1 VRRSLLLFFTPFII
15 FTWFFFGISQKGC
28 DSVMQADA
36 AKPIPFNHQK
46 HIKDYGIKDCTTCH
60 RYEGIRNGKL
70 VDGELVNGRFLG
82 LPSVGECT
90 SCHTRETVSDP
101 KKDPN
106 SVKKIQDFDSYK
118 DEDRPWESFAKQPDL
133 VYFSHKVVM
142 TAKYE
147 DGRLK
152 ARCGSCHGDKLHSTD
167 TKMIK
172 GKMLMGQCMD
182 CHTALHIS
190 NKCAVCHD

>member
-1 VRRSLLLFFTPFII
+1 
-15 FTWFFFGISQKGC
+15 
-28 DSVMQADA
+28 MQADA
-36 AKPIPFNHQK
+36 AKPIPFNHQSHMTK
-46 HIKDYGIKDCTTCH
+46 YGISNCIECH
-60 RYEGIRNGKL
+60 RYEGIKNGKE
-70 VDGELVNGRFLG
+70 VDGEIVNGRFLG
-82 LPSVGECT
+82 SPSIGDCT
-90 SCHTRETVSDP
+90 SCHARDAALDSDNP
-101 KKDPN
+101 LEAKRKP
-106 SVKKIQDFDSYK
+106 IFDSYK
-118 DEDRPWESFAKQPDL
+118 DEDKPWGSFANQPDL
-133 VYFSHKVVM
+133 VYFSHSVVM
-142 TAKYE
+142 TAKYD

>member
-1 VRRSLLLFFTPFII
+1 MRRSLLLFFTPFII
-15 FTWFFFGISQKGC
+15 FTWIFFGISQKGC

-36 AKPIPFNHQK
+36 AKPIPFNHQN
-46 HIKDYGIKDCTTCH
+46 HINKYGINDCTSCH
-60 RYEGIRNGKL
+60 RYEGIKDGKE
-70 VDGELVNGRFLG
+70 VDGEIVNGRFLG
-82 LPSVGECT
+82 TPSIGDCT
-90 SCHTRETVSDP
+90 SCHARDKNNTS
-101 KKDPN
+101 
-106 SVKKIQDFDSYK
+106 SVARRIADFDSYK
-118 DEDRPWESFAKQPDL
+118 DEDRPWGSFAKQPDL
-133 VYFSHKVVM
+133 VYFSHSVVM
-142 TAKYE
+142 TAKYD

>member
-15 FTWFFFGISQKGC
+15 FIWFFFGISQKGC

-36 AKPIPFNHQK
+36 AKPIPFQHQK
-46 HIKDYGIKDCTTCH
+46 HIKEVGIKDCTTCH
-60 RYEGIRNGKL
+60 RYEGMTK
-70 VDGELVNGRFLG
+70 DKPMGENGRFIG
-82 LPSVGECT
+82 SPSVGDCT
-90 SCHTRETVSDP
+90 VCHARDGVLKSDNP
-101 KKDPN
+101 LEAKRKPML
-106 SVKKIQDFDSYK
+106 DSYK
-118 DEDRPWESFAKQPDL
+118 DEDRPWGSFAKQPDL
-133 VYFSHKVVM
+133 VYFSHSVVM
-142 TAKYE
+142 TAKFD
-147 DGRLK
+147 DGRIK
-152 ARCGSCHGDKLHSTD
+152 VRCGSCHGDKLHSTD

>member
-15 FTWFFFGISQKGC
+15 FTWIFFGISQKGC

-36 AKPIPFNHQK
+36 AKPIPFNHES
-46 HIKDYGIKDCTTCH
+46 HIKDYGIQDCTSCH
-60 RYEGIRNGKL
+60 RYEGIKDGKK
-70 VDGELVNGRFLG
+70 VDGEIVNGRFMG
-82 LPSVGECT
+82 LPSVGDCT
-90 SCHTRETVSDP
+90 SCHARDAALNSDNP
-101 KKDPN
+101 LEARRKPML
-106 SVKKIQDFDSYK
+106 DSYK
-118 DEDRPWESFAKQPDL
+118 DEDRPWEAFAKQPDL
-133 VYFSHKVVM
+133 VYFSHSVVM
-142 TAKYE
+142 TAKYD

-152 ARCGSCHGDKLHSTD
+152 ARCGSCHGDKLHSTN

-182 CHTALHIS
+182 CHTALDIS